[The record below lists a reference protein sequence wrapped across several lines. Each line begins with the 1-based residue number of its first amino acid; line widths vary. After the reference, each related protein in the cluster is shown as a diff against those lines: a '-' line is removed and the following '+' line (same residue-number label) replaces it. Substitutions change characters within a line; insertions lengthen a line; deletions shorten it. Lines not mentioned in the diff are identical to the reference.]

1 MHEHPLTHAPTYTRS
16 MRMHTTYAR
25 IHPSRAQVLLSNMKL
40 LPVLLL
46 LLLLLLQV
54 ACWHAAAAA
63 ASGKLACCHS
73 CCCCMLLREI
83 GSLSSSLNKH
93 PEQSNPEEH
102 FQRGFLLPVPPPF
115 SLPARATSTASSKFP
130 GSPECNI
137 YLITGV
143 PEPGVSDQ

>member
-1 MHEHPLTHAPTYTRS
+1 
-16 MRMHTTYAR
+16 
-25 IHPSRAQVLLSNMKL
+25 
-40 LPVLLL
+40 
-46 LLLLLLQV
+46 
-54 ACWHAAAAA
+54 
-63 ASGKLACCHS
+63 
-73 CCCCMLLREI
+73 MLLREI